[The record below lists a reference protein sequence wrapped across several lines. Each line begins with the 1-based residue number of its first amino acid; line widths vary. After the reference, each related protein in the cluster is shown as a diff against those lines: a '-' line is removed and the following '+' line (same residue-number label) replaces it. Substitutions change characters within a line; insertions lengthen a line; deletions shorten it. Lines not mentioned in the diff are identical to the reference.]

1 MGTETPIKGERNDSL
16 EELRDNQRGLTT
28 KALGERERHMRLARH
43 RAGNGGGFS
52 SQSNRKRFV
61 RKPLAV

>member
-28 KALGERERHMRLARH
+28 KALGEREGETYEACKTQGRQRR
-43 RAGNGGGFS
+43 GVFITE
-52 SQSNRKRFV
+52 
-61 RKPLAV
+61 